1 MKKNCD
7 QGVRNS
13 TGWIKKIIVIVG
25 LFFSVK
31 SEAQIPIAE
40 IIKQGITK
48 VIVAVDL
55 KIQRLQNKTIWLQN
69 AQKAIENTMSKMK
82 LEQISDWVEKQRK
95 LYADYFDELSK
106 VKEAIATYH
115 GVKDIIDKQTALV
128 NEYKSAW
135 ALFRQDDNFTS
146 DEISYMGDVY
156 TGILNESI
164 KNLDQ
169 VFLVIDAFATQMT
182 DAKRIEIIDH
192 AADAV
197 DDNLADL
204 RQFNDQ
210 NKMLSF
216 QRAAESGDVDVVK
229 KLYGLVP

>member
-1 MKKNCD
+1 MKK
-7 QGVRNS
+7 
-13 TGWIKKIIVIVG
+13 VILIMT
-25 LFFSVK
+25 LFLSVK
-31 SEAQIPIAE
+31 VQAQVPIAE
-40 IIKQGITK
+40 VIKEGIKK

-55 KIQRLQNKTIWLQN
+55 RIQRLQNKVIWLQN
-69 AQKAIENTMSKMK
+69 AQKAIENTMSKVK
-82 LEQISDWVEKQRK
+82 LNEISDWVEKQRK

-115 GVKDIIDKQTALV
+115 RVKDIIDKQTALV

-135 ALFRQDDNFTS
+135 ALFRQDDNFTA
-146 DEISYMGDVY
+146 DELNYMGKVY

-169 VFLVIDAFATQMT
+169 VFLVINAFATQMT
-182 DAKRIEIIDH
+182 DAKRIEIINH

-197 DDNLADL
+197 DDNLTDL

-216 QRAAESGDVDVVK
+216 QRAAEKGDVEVEK
-229 KLYGLVP
+229 RLYGLQ